1 MTDQNSLVRP
11 PPEEIAKIYDSARY
25 KEIMS
30 ELASDAPSPLP
41 IDLVRGMIKVDTT
54 TDDLT
59 LTYKE
64 YPFVFPGALKG
75 RRPVTEE
82 EALKCIADNP
92 AMVKLVEYFYN
103 QILAWNESKR
113 SLDEANAKVINLK

>member
-1 MTDQNSLVRP
+1 
-11 PPEEIAKIYDSARY
+11 
-25 KEIMS
+25 MS